1 MDENTK
7 AQIFVGT
14 TTAFLT
20 LSVLTENLLAIIIC
34 IVSLMFSLSLY
45 YKKSGIEKRLKT
57 HKEFAQ
63 SRLHKTLT
71 KKK

>member
-57 HKEFAQ
+57 HKKFAKAKLQ
-63 SRLHKTLT
+63 KVLEEE
-71 KKK
+71 